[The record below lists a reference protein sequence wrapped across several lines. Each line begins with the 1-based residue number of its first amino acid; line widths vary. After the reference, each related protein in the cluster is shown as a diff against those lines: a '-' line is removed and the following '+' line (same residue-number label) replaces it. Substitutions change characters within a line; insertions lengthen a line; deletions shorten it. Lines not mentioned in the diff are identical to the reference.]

1 MQFKQQQQVADEL
14 RWLHMRDLAPEEF
27 LSWVLEWGGC
37 AVRARLG
44 RGLLNAIALKAKN
57 WVWFAWVGGWFAAL
71 SRHKAAPTRTASN
84 GAAVRR
90 STKRLKAMTLN
101 TERVPENKIMRSL

>member
-1 MQFKQQQQVADEL
+1 MRFEQQQQVADEL

-57 WVWFAWVGGWFAAL
+57 WVWFAWVGGCFAAL
-71 SRHKAAPTRTASN
+71 SRHKAAPTGTASN
-84 GAAVRR
+84 RAAVRR
-90 STKRLKAMTLN
+90 ST
-101 TERVPENKIMRSL
+101 ERVPEIKIMRSL